1 MPGGN
6 VLTFYVGKQQRWV
19 NTKSAGFFVSLKSQ
33 VEKVISQDI
42 QAMITLDVW
51 TVYIWSWE

>member
-19 NTKSAGFFVSLKSQ
+19 NTKSAVFFVSLKSQ
-33 VEKVISQDI
+33 VEKVISQDK
-42 QAMITLDVW
+42 LW
-51 TVYIWSWE
+51 